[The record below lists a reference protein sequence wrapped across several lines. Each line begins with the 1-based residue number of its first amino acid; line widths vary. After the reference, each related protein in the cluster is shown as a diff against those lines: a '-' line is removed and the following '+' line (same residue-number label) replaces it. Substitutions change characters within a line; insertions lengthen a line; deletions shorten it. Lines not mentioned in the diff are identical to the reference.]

1 MYDIILLIVFSS
13 FIVWFLYTKRK
24 NLKREGILYLYKTSW
39 GIKLINYVGTK
50 YKRTLKVLS
59 YISIGIGYI
68 LMIGIIYLFAQIIYL
83 YAAFPGIVR
92 AIKIPP
98 IMPLIPYLP
107 SIFKLDFLPPF
118 YFTYWIVILAIIAV
132 THEFA
137 HGIFAKRYNIG
148 IKSTGFGFLG
158 PFLAAFVELDE
169 KKMVKEKKFK
179 QLAILSAG
187 TFANVLTSILFF
199 FIIWWFFS
207 MSFTPSG
214 VIFDTYPY
222 SIININDIISV
233 GNTALNSP
241 TYEDVLNN
249 IEGEEFNKIEVDS
262 GSYKINK
269 AYLEMQKVQNAEL
282 FQQGKLILYDDAPA
296 INAGLDGVIMEIN
309 GVKITD
315 VEKLGKELEK
325 YAPGDEIKIKVKNDE
340 EILEHLIVLGKTP
353 ANPSKAWLGVGFID
367 RQGRGILS
375 KTYILLASFK
385 KEHVY
390 YEPKFEVSLF
400 IYNLL
405 WWVILISISVALVN
419 MLPAGIFDGG
429 RFFYLTVLAFVKNE
443 KTANKISSWATKV
456 CLILILLLMI
466 FWGISFI

>member
-1 MYDIILLIVFSS
+1 MSFLMYDIILLIVFSS

-158 PFLAAFVELDE
+158 P
-169 KKMVKEKKFK
+169 
-179 QLAILSAG
+179 
-187 TFANVLTSILFF
+187 
-199 FIIWWFFS
+199 
-207 MSFTPSG
+207 
-214 VIFDTYPY
+214 
-222 SIININDIISV
+222 
-233 GNTALNSP
+233 
-241 TYEDVLNN
+241 
-249 IEGEEFNKIEVDS
+249 
-262 GSYKINK
+262 
-269 AYLEMQKVQNAEL
+269 
-282 FQQGKLILYDDAPA
+282 
-296 INAGLDGVIMEIN
+296 
-309 GVKITD
+309 
-315 VEKLGKELEK
+315 
-325 YAPGDEIKIKVKNDE
+325 
-340 EILEHLIVLGKTP
+340 
-353 ANPSKAWLGVGFID
+353 
-367 RQGRGILS
+367 
-375 KTYILLASFK
+375 
-385 KEHVY
+385 
-390 YEPKFEVSLF
+390 
-400 IYNLL
+400 
-405 WWVILISISVALVN
+405 
-419 MLPAGIFDGG
+419 
-429 RFFYLTVLAFVKNE
+429 
-443 KTANKISSWATKV
+443 
-456 CLILILLLMI
+456 
-466 FWGISFI
+466 

>member
-1 MYDIILLIVFSS
+1 MKVNYLGHSS
-13 FIVWFLYTKRK
+13 FLIS
-24 NLKREGILYLYKTSW
+24 GKTNTGEEISV
-39 GIKLINYVGTK
+39 ITDPFDPKAVG
-50 YKRTLKVLS
+50 LS
-59 YISIGIGYI
+59 YAKQKADIVTISHIH
-68 LMIGIIYLFAQIIYL
+68 
-83 YAAFPGIVR
+83 P
-92 AIKIPP
+92 
-98 IMPLIPYLP
+98 
-107 SIFKLDFLPPF
+107 D
-118 YFTYWIVILAIIAV
+118 
-132 THEFA
+132 H
-137 HGIFAKRYNIG
+137 
-148 IKSTGFGFLG
+148 
-158 PFLAAFVELDE
+158 
-169 KKMVKEKKFK
+169 
-179 QLAILSAG
+179 
-187 TFANVLTSILFF
+187 FF
-199 FIIWWFFS
+199 
-207 MSFTPSG
+207 
-214 VIFDTYPY
+214 
-222 SIININDIISV
+222 
-233 GNTALNSP
+233 
-241 TYEDVLNN
+241 LNN

-456 CLILILLLMI
+456 FLILILLLMI